1 MTTFVSNCD
10 IYESVICGI
19 ELRSNGG
26 TNVDSVRTV
35 LV

>member
-19 ELRSNGG
+19 ELRGNGG
-26 TNVDSVRTV
+26 TNVDIVRTA
-35 LV
+35 LL